1 MIFLQATPQSFGV
14 FETLTQYG
22 ALGVITL
29 GLGAALWFLLKRQI
43 ATEDKLKSQVE
54 SLQKEVNDY
63 VRNDANNMKNSLD
76 NNTKALQDLKE
87 IIIQS
92 TIGAQKTSTRKKA

>member
-1 MIFLQATPQSFGV
+1 MLLQAQFGV

-43 ATEDKLKSQVE
+43 ASEDKLKAEVSD
-54 SLQKEVNDY
+54 LRKEMNEYMRKDQGTMK
-63 VRNDANNMKNSLD
+63 DAIE
-76 NNTKALQDLKE
+76 NNTRALNQ
-87 IIIQS
+87 IQLMIMQP
-92 TIGAQKTSTRKKA
+92 TKKPKS

>member
-1 MIFLQATPQSFGV
+1 MILLQAPTPSFGV

-43 ATEDKLKSQVE
+43 ASEDNLKRQVDE
-54 SLQKEVNDY
+54 LQKEINSY
-63 VRNDANNMKNSLD
+63 AKNDALNIKNSLD
-76 NNTKALQDLKE
+76 NNTRALQDLKD
-87 IIIQS
+87 IIMQS
-92 TIGAQKTSTRKKA
+92 SIRGKRL

>member
-1 MIFLQATPQSFGV
+1 MLLQAQFGV

-43 ATEDKLKSQVE
+43 ASEDRLKAQVDE
-54 SLQKEVNDY
+54 LQKEMNDY
-63 VRNDANNMKNSLD
+63 MRNDQNQLKSAIE
-76 NNTKALQDLKE
+76 NNTKALQELRDIIVLK
-87 IIIQS
+87 
-92 TIGAQKTSTRKKA
+92 KR

>member
-1 MIFLQATPQSFGV
+1 MILLQAESFGV

-43 ATEDKLKSQVE
+43 ATEDKLKSQVDE
-54 SLQKEVNDY
+54 LQKDLNTY
-63 VRNDANNMKNSLD
+63 IKNDAMNMKNSFD
-76 NNTKALQDLKE
+76 SNTKALQDLKE
-87 IIIQS
+87 IIMQTS
-92 TIGAQKTSTRKKA
+92 FKQKR

>member
-1 MIFLQATPQSFGV
+1 MILLQAESFGV

-43 ATEDKLKSQVE
+43 ATEDKLKSQVDD
-54 SLQKEVNDY
+54 LQKDLNNY
-63 VRNDANNMKNSLD
+63 IKNDAMNMKNSFD
-76 NNTKALQDLKE
+76 SNTKALQDLKD
-87 IIIQS
+87 IIMQTS
-92 TIGAQKTSTRKKA
+92 FKQKR

>member
-1 MIFLQATPQSFGV
+1 MLLQAQFGV

-43 ATEDKLKSQVE
+43 ASEDKLKAKVDE
-54 SLQKEVNDY
+54 LQKELHDY
-63 VRNDANNMKNSLD
+63 IKNDAAKAASALE
-76 NNTKALQDLKE
+76 NNTKALQELRDFILMN
-87 IIIQS
+87 
-92 TIGAQKTSTRKKA
+92 TTGKKK

>member
-1 MIFLQATPQSFGV
+1 MILLQAESFGV

-43 ATEDKLKSQVE
+43 ATEDKLKSQVDE
-54 SLQKEVNDY
+54 LQKDLNTY
-63 VRNDANNMKNSLD
+63 IKNDAMNMKNSFD
-76 NNTKALQDLKE
+76 SNTKALQDLKD
-87 IIIQS
+87 IIMQTS
-92 TIGAQKTSTRKKA
+92 FKQKR

>member
-1 MIFLQATPQSFGV
+1 MILLQAESFGV

-43 ATEDKLKSQVE
+43 ATEDKLKSQVDD
-54 SLQKEVNDY
+54 LQKDLNNY
-63 VRNDANNMKNSLD
+63 IKNDAMNMKNSFD
-76 NNTKALQDLKE
+76 SNTKALQDLKE
-87 IIIQS
+87 IIMQTS
-92 TIGAQKTSTRKKA
+92 FKQKR

>member
-1 MIFLQATPQSFGV
+1 MILLQAESFGV

-43 ATEDKLKSQVE
+43 ATEDKLKSQVDE
-54 SLQKEVNDY
+54 LQKDLNTY
-63 VRNDANNMKNSLD
+63 IKSDAMNMKNSFD

-87 IIIQS
+87 IIMQTS
-92 TIGAQKTSTRKKA
+92 FKQKR

>member
-1 MIFLQATPQSFGV
+1 MLLQAQFGV

-43 ATEDKLKSQVE
+43 ASEDKLKAEVAELRKEMTDYMRKDQDAMKDAIFEDEKVRFLIDAAKIKISAWQTMVKSQDI
-54 SLQKEVNDY
+54 SL
-63 VRNDANNMKNSLD
+63 
-76 NNTKALQDLKE
+76 
-87 IIIQS
+87 
-92 TIGAQKTSTRKKA
+92 

>member
-1 MIFLQATPQSFGV
+1 MILLQAQFGI

-43 ATEDKLKSQVE
+43 ASEDRLKNRVDELEKELKEYIRNDRDQLKSVVE
-54 SLQKEVNDY
+54 
-63 VRNDANNMKNSLD
+63 
-76 NNTKALQDLKE
+76 NNTKAVENFRDILL
-87 IIIQS
+87 
-92 TIGAQKTSTRKKA
+92 TKKIK

>member
-1 MIFLQATPQSFGV
+1 MIILQAQFGV

-43 ATEDKLKSQVE
+43 ASEDKLKAKVE
-54 SLQKEVNDY
+54 DLQKELHDY
-63 VRNDANNMKNSLD
+63 IKNDAAKATSALE
-76 NNTKALQDLKE
+76 NNTKALHDLKE
-87 IIIQS
+87 FILMNVS
-92 TIGAQKTSTRKKA
+92 KKR

>member
-1 MIFLQATPQSFGV
+1 MLLTTATSAVPSFGV

-43 ATEDKLKSQVE
+43 ASEDKLKAEVSD
-54 SLQKEVNDY
+54 LRKEMNEYMRKDQGTMK
-63 VRNDANNMKNSLD
+63 DAIE
-76 NNTKALQDLKE
+76 NNTRALNQ
-87 IIIQS
+87 IQLMIMQP
-92 TIGAQKTSTRKKA
+92 TKKPKS

>member
-1 MIFLQATPQSFGV
+1 MILLQAQFGI

-43 ATEDKLKSQVE
+43 ASEDRLKTRVDELEKELKDYIMKDRDQLKSVVE
-54 SLQKEVNDY
+54 
-63 VRNDANNMKNSLD
+63 
-76 NNTKALQDLKE
+76 NNTRAIESYRDLLMM
-87 IIIQS
+87 
-92 TIGAQKTSTRKKA
+92 KK

>member
-1 MIFLQATPQSFGV
+1 MLLQAQFGV

-43 ATEDKLKSQVE
+43 ASEDRLKKQVE
-54 SLQKEVNDY
+54 DLQKEMTDY
-63 VRNDANNMKNSLD
+63 MRNDQTQLKSALE
-76 NNTKALQDLKE
+76 NNTRALQDLKD
-87 IIIQS
+87 IIIS
-92 TIGAQKTSTRKKA
+92 KR